1 MFALVVCLALVVGA
15 FLSVSL
21 QGAAAA
27 GGAPV
32 QLVQLSVSRDAGTI
46 RLELVADGSLS
57 ETAIEQETRGS
68 ETIVRVRGTH
78 SLLRPNYAVD
88 DLLVRRVRTLTGV
101 RGGEPFVEIVI
112 DGGAGVAVAQKKSF
126 NRLII
131 GVASDAAGVHR
142 RAVPGVENSLR
153 GEVKD
158 AFGGLIVGATVN
170 VVDARG
176 VEKTATTDGR
186 GNYVVSGLAPG
197 SKTVRA
203 AAPGFAVNEQ
213 TASGQRGLLDITLSV
228 ALEQQEVTVAA
239 LAPLSTELDN
249 NADALVLRGADLDA
263 LPDDPDALADAVQS
277 LAGPGGG
284 QVLVDGFSDGR
295 LPPKNSIR
303 EIRVNQNPFSA
314 QYDRIGY
321 GRVEIQ
327 TKPGT
332 DEFRGQGF
340 FNFNDESLNARN
352 AFAPNRA
359 PFQSRLYGGNFSG
372 PVRAGKASFFLDF
385 ERGETDANAVINAT
399 ILDAALNIT
408 PFSQVA
414 LTPQRFTN
422 LGTRF
427 DYQLNRSNTL
437 AVRYNF
443 SRSRLEN
450 AGIGDLSLASRAFDR
465 SGTEHSLQLTET
477 AVLGG
482 KVVNEARFQ
491 YTRERRRREGDN
503 SVPTIRVI
511 DAFTG
516 GGAQVGL
523 SYNNED
529 RWELQNYTSVTLG
542 RHALKAGVRLRGVS
556 IADVSPQNFGGTFT
570 FGGGVAPEL
579 DARGEVVRDAN
590 GQLVLVPIT
599 SLGRYRRTLLLGRQ
613 GFTPAEI
620 RARGG
625 GATQFS
631 IAGGNP
637 LASVGQVDF
646 GAFLQD
652 DWRVRPNFT
661 LGLGLRYET
670 QSNISNWTNF
680 APRLAFA
687 WSPGA
692 RNSRQPK
699 TVIRGGFGIFY
710 ERFGENLTLQAN
722 RFNGTNQQQF
732 IVSDPT
738 VLDLYPAVPSTET
751 LTAFAV
757 PQTTRRVAEDLR
769 APYSL
774 QSSLSVERRLPL
786 KFTLSATYL
795 RARVLRVL
803 RSRNI
808 NAPLPGTFLPGE
820 RGSGVRPFGGVGN
833 IFQYESSGIF
843 NQNQL
848 IITANNRF
856 SRSLTFFATYILNKA
871 NTDSGGAES
880 FPADTYDL
888 SAEYGRSAIDIRH
901 HFSIGGSVNAPWGI
915 RFNPFV
921 IASSGYPFNI
931 TTGRDT
937 NGDTLF
943 TERPA
948 FATDLTK
955 PGIVFTRYGAFDPDP
970 APGATPIPRNFGA
983 GPGYVSMNLRV
994 SKTFGFGSRT
1004 GTASARAQERYSLM
1018 FSVQVQNLL
1027 NHTNLGLPIGNL
1039 SSPFFG
1045 RSNATAGDSR
1055 RIEAQTR
1062 FSF

>member
-1 MFALVVCLALVVGA
+1 MFALVVCLALVRRA
-15 FLSVSL
+15 LSASL

-27 GGAPV
+27 AGAPV

-46 RLELVADGSLS
+46 RLELIADGSLS

-142 RAVPGVENSLR
+142 RAASAVENSLR

-158 AFGGLIVGATVN
+158 AFGGLIVGAAVS

-186 GNYVVSGLAPG
+186 GSYVVSGLAPG

-213 TASGQRGLLDITLSV
+213 IASGQRGLLDITLSV

-443 SRSRLEN
+443 SRSGLEN

-542 RHALKAGVRLRGVS
+542 RHALKAGVRLRAVS

-579 DARGEVVRDAN
+579 DAGGEVVRDAN

-637 LASVGQVDF
+637 LASVRPG
-646 GAFLQD
+646 GL
-652 DWRVRPNFT
+652 WRFPAR
-661 LGLGLRYET
+661 
-670 QSNISNWTNF
+670 
-680 APRLAFA
+680 RLASATEFH
-687 WSPGA
+687 A
-692 RNSRQPK
+692 RFRAALRDAEQHQQLDEFRAASRLRMVARREKLTPA
-699 TVIRGGFGIFY
+699 
-710 ERFGENLTLQAN
+710 EN
-722 RFNGTNQQQF
+722 RH
-732 IVSDPT
+732 S
-738 VLDLYPAVPSTET
+738 
-751 LTAFAV
+751 
-757 PQTTRRVAEDLR
+757 
-769 APYSL
+769 
-774 QSSLSVERRLPL
+774 RRL
-786 KFTLSATYL
+786 
-795 RARVLRVL
+795 
-803 RSRNI
+803 
-808 NAPLPGTFLPGE
+808 
-820 RGSGVRPFGGVGN
+820 
-833 IFQYESSGIF
+833 
-843 NQNQL
+843 
-848 IITANNRF
+848 
-856 SRSLTFFATYILNKA
+856 
-871 NTDSGGAES
+871 
-880 FPADTYDL
+880 
-888 SAEYGRSAIDIRH
+888 RH
-901 HFSIGGSVNAPWGI
+901 
-915 RFNPFV
+915 
-921 IASSGYPFNI
+921 
-931 TTGRDT
+931 
-937 NGDTLF
+937 
-943 TERPA
+943 
-948 FATDLTK
+948 
-955 PGIVFTRYGAFDPDP
+955 
-970 APGATPIPRNFGA
+970 
-983 GPGYVSMNLRV
+983 
-994 SKTFGFGSRT
+994 
-1004 GTASARAQERYSLM
+1004 
-1018 FSVQVQNLL
+1018 LL
-1027 NHTNLGLPIGNL
+1027 
-1039 SSPFFG
+1039 
-1045 RSNATAGDSR
+1045 
-1055 RIEAQTR
+1055 
-1062 FSF
+1062 